1 MKLRLQVKISGKVQG
16 VWFRLNTKKKAD
28 DLNINGWVKNTID
41 GKVEAIFEGNEE
53 NLHKMIKWCLVG
65 SPNSKVKKIEISKND
80 FQNEFNS
87 FSIIK

>member
-16 VWFRLNTKKKAD
+16 VWFSLNTKNKAD
-28 DLNINGWVKNTID
+28 DLNINGWVKNNID
-41 GKVEAIFEGNEE
+41 GKVEAIFEGDEE
-53 NLHKMIKWCLVG
+53 NLHKMINWCLVG
-65 SPNSKVKKIEISKND
+65 SPNSKVEKIEIYKND